1 MSKGGGQVQETPQQ
15 VAMAK
20 HAKQL
25 MDDYQARWQPLQ
37 MKLAGQ
43 IQEAGK
49 EGSAARKMATGQ
61 AATDAAI
68 QFNEAQGGLEKSLTN
83 AGAGPASSKFK
94 LGLTGMGADAA
105 QSTSKS
111 QLIADQQITDAYTR
125 GLGAVAA
132 LGRGERMMAGQ
143 GMENAAA
150 ISGQQAANDAAISL
164 QQRAGTAGLLAQ
176 GVGYGLEQGLPAL
189 KNLITGQGTPA
200 ASPIYSPSKNGWGE
214 EAPT

>member
-1 MSKGGGQVQETPQQ
+1 
-15 VAMAK
+15 
-20 HAKQL
+20 
-25 MDDYQARWQPLQ
+25 
-37 MKLAGQ
+37 
-43 IQEAGK
+43 
-49 EGSAARKMATGQ
+49 
-61 AATDAAI
+61 
-68 QFNEAQGGLEKSLTN
+68 
-83 AGAGPASSKFK
+83 
-94 LGLTGMGADAA
+94 
-105 QSTSKS
+105 
-111 QLIADQQITDAYTR
+111 
-125 GLGAVAA
+125 
-132 LGRGERMMAGQ
+132 MMAGQ